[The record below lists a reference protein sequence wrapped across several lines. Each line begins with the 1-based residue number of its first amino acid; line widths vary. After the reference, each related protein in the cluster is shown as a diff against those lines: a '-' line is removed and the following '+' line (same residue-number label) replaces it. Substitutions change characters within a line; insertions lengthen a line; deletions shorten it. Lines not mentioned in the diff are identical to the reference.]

1 MKKMFIILLS
11 TTLIFVL
18 IGLIG
23 AFFKEDI
30 FALISFSRTNISAFT
45 ISPDLQ
51 LMLCLSL
58 IGLVVFAR
66 RRSNRK

>member
-11 TTLIFVL
+11 TTLSFVL
-18 IGLIG
+18 IGLIE

-30 FALISFSRTNISAFT
+30 FALISFSRANISAIK

-51 LMLCLSL
+51 LMLYLSL
-58 IGLVVFAR
+58 IGLVVFFR
-66 RRSNRK
+66 RRSHKR